1 MVFPNPSL
9 LRAEWQKVVK
19 NYTLMG
25 FLVWLYPIG
34 LAAFFIMAVIA
45 ALVSERV
52 QQAMISTGSGQ
63 WTSNMLGTWVFV
75 TSFPINI
82 FPRMLPLAFM
92 AVVFAS
98 EYQSGMWKNL
108 VPRSRRISLIL
119 AKFVILI
126 LVVTISIILCSLVI
140 GIGQVLSH
148 RAAGV
153 AYGPAVTLEVLSDFL
168 GGYTREAL
176 LGMASLVV
184 LAEYA
189 ALAALLTRSI
199 LGGLLAGFGLSVLEP
214 MSFTILVLTGSFL
227 NKPGIINLYRFTPT
241 YSIGNIRSW
250 LVSNLPFTQVDANF
264 TAQPGLAFSSIV
276 LGAWIIGLILL
287 VISIFERQDIVS

>member
-1 MVFPNPSL
+1 MVLPNPSL
-9 LRAEWQKVVK
+9 LRAEWQKVMK
-19 NYTLMG
+19 NYKLMG

-45 ALVSERV
+45 ALVSERI
-52 QQAMISTGSGQ
+52 QAMIATTSGQ
-63 WTSNMLGTWVFV
+63 WTSNMLGTWFLV
-75 TSFPINI
+75 TSFPMNI

-126 LVVTISIILCSLVI
+126 LVVMISLILCSLAI

-148 RAAGV
+148 IAAGV
-153 AYGPAVTLEVLSDFL
+153 AYGPALSLAVLSDFL
-168 GGYTREAL
+168 GEYAREAL
-176 LGMASLVV
+176 LGMASLVI
-184 LAEYA
+184 LAGYA

-214 MSFTILVLTGSFL
+214 MTFTILLLTGSL
-227 NKPGIINLYRFTPT
+227 LDKPGIINLYRFTPT
-241 YSIGNIRSW
+241 YSIQNIRSW
-250 LVSNLPFTQVDANF
+250 LVGNVPFTQVGAIF
-264 TAQPGLAFSSIV
+264 TAQPSLAFSYIV
-276 LGAWIIGLILL
+276 LGTWIIGLILL